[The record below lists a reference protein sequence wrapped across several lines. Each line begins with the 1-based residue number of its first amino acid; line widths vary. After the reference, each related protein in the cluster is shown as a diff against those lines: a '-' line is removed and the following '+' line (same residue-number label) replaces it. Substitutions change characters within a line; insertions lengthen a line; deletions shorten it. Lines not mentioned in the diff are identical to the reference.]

1 MPRLLQVAPDGGGRY
16 IAVDRDG
23 QIWRG
28 EAKRKKPDGTEVI
41 AWTPMPSEF
50 PSGA

>member
-28 EAKRKKPDGTEVI
+28 EAKRSKPDGPEFI
-41 AWTPMPSEF
+41 AWTPMRSEF

>member
-28 EAKRKKPDGTEVI
+28 DTTRAKGGGEEYIVWKPLR
-41 AWTPMPSEF
+41 SEF
-50 PSGA
+50 PRDS